1 LLFYRGKYGKNG
13 KIKKTEMINLS
24 KFFPRLSFPLLKSPP
39 DPSLKKRGVKGLK
52 SMALGYSLTV
62 KYNNEVLLSRIKQVE
77 RLSGFLSVTERKR
90 FTLCDKPVIIILKS
104 PLIKGDCVI
113 IGEYTINIVIPAKA
127 GIQNLL
133 KILDSV
139 SRFACTE

>member
-1 LLFYRGKYGKNG
+1 MTLC
-13 KIKKTEMINLS
+13 
-24 KFFPRLSFPLLKSPP
+24 
-39 DPSLKKRGVKGLK
+39 
-52 SMALGYSLTV
+52 YSLTM

-77 RLSGFLSVTERKR
+77 RLSGFLFVAERKR